1 MQNKEQKK
9 ICVIGAGQFGTC
21 LAQHLATLE
30 NKVLLWARS
39 GEVSAGINNLHKN
52 INYLSEYSL
61 HENITGTF
69 DDFSNFLSQVD
80 VVVLAVPTQSL
91 RQTLQKMKGLLSNST
106 LLICAAKGIEI
117 STHKFPLEIISEVLG
132 EKIGKNSVYF
142 SGPSFAHE
150 IMERHPTAVS
160 MAGKSR
166 ESLLLAQSVF
176 HSSRLRIYTSSDV
189 LGLEVAGSL
198 KNVIAI
204 AAGVCSGLGYGVNSR
219 AALITRGLAEI
230 MKVGVT
236 LGAKTETFLGLG
248 GVGDVFLTC
257 SSENSRNFRVGMGLA
272 KGQSLEEAV
281 SLLGSTAEGV
291 ATARSAHKLCKSLNV
306 RHPIIETVYQV
317 LYEQRPV
324 KKAVL
329 DLITSVPR
337 EEFE

>member
-1 MQNKEQKK
+1 
-9 ICVIGAGQFGTC
+9 
-21 LAQHLATLE
+21 
-30 NKVLLWARS
+30 
-39 GEVSAGINNLHKN
+39 
-52 INYLSEYSL
+52 
-61 HENITGTF
+61 
-69 DDFSNFLSQVD
+69 
-80 VVVLAVPTQSL
+80 
-91 RQTLQKMKGLLSNST
+91 
-106 LLICAAKGIEI
+106 
-117 STHKFPLEIISEVLG
+117 
-132 EKIGKNSVYF
+132 
-142 SGPSFAHE
+142 
-150 IMERHPTAVS
+150 MERHPTAVS